1 MTIHLIAYFNNH
13 GEVLKMFKGFFNE
26 QTGLINIIYTQSQ
39 IFHKIQTKNGH
50 SDINFFSQIN
60 PYIILNKPLH
70 LVNEIIQLISQVQS
84 VSITVIKHN
93 SQFLQLKFLIYSME
107 SCKLTPMRFFVK
119 LLSNL
124 NKNINLLTFTQHK
137 LLILKSEFI
146 YASLIFSCKH
156 ILKSLQSSILRD
168 TKKSTKKENAPRK
181 KLFSKEMQTFTFEI
195 SNNPK
200 KRTELQT
207 ISSRKQDRGSM

>member
-1 MTIHLIAYFNNH
+1 M
-13 GEVLKMFKGFFNE
+13 
-26 QTGLINIIYTQSQ
+26 
-39 IFHKIQTKNGH
+39 
-50 SDINFFSQIN
+50 
-60 PYIILNKPLH
+60 H

-107 SCKLTPMRFFVK
+107 SCKLTPQFGFFVK

-168 TKKSTKKENAPRK
+168 TKKSTKKRK
-181 KLFSKEMQTFTFEI
+181 CTQKKWFSKEMQTFTFEI

-200 KRTELQT
+200 KRSELPT

>member
-1 MTIHLIAYFNNH
+1 M
-13 GEVLKMFKGFFNE
+13 
-26 QTGLINIIYTQSQ
+26 
-39 IFHKIQTKNGH
+39 
-50 SDINFFSQIN
+50 
-60 PYIILNKPLH
+60 H

-200 KRTELQT
+200 KRSELPT